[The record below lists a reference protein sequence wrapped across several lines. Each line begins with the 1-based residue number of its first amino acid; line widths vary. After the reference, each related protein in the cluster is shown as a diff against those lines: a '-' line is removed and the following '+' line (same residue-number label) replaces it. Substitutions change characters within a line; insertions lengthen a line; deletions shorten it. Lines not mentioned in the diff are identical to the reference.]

1 VRTPEGLRV
10 DPTGKT
16 PGRGAYLHD
25 RQSCWDRGIKGA
37 LAHALKVELTDN
49 DRETLRAFMATLP
62 EDALL
67 KEAEETL
74 EENSQETRPD
84 REEYRTLG
92 NAL

>member
-1 VRTPEGLRV
+1 
-10 DPTGKT
+10 
-16 PGRGAYLHD
+16 
-25 RQSCWDRGIKGA
+25 

-67 KEAEETL
+67 KEAEETP